1 MTGDRERI
9 LEWVERAAVFCI
21 DEYAVPPIAGRVL
34 AWLMIC
40 DPPEQSAGQI
50 AEAIGAS
57 RASLATSMRLLIDA
71 GFVRRRTRPGQKTHY
86 YRVDDDAWERVVRR
100 RVAGLAAFREIT
112 AAGMEVA
119 GSDPARTGRLRAA
132 HEVFDW
138 MDKAFASM
146 PGPQHEGDADE
157 A

>member
-1 MTGDRERI
+1 M
-9 LEWVERAAVFCI
+9 ERAAVFCI
-21 DEYAVPPIAGRVL
+21 GEYAVPPIAGRVL

-57 RASLATSMRLLIDA
+57 RASPATSMRLLIDA

-100 RVAGLAAFREIT
+100 RAAGLAAFRDIT
-112 AAGMEVA
+112 AAGMERA
-119 GSDPARTGRLRAA
+119 GPVRRAPGGCAA
-132 HEVFDW
+132 HNVFDW
-138 MDKAFASM
+138 MDKAFVSM
-146 PGPQHEGDADE
+146 PRP
-157 A
+157 

>member
-1 MTGDRERI
+1 M
-9 LEWVERAAVFCI
+9 A
-21 DEYAVPPIAGRVL
+21 AGRVL

-86 YRVDDDAWERVVRR
+86 YQVDDDAWERVVRR

-112 AAGMEVA
+112 AAGMDLA
-119 GSDPARTGRLRAA
+119 GPDPARTRRLRVA
-132 HEVFDW
+132 HDVFDW
-138 MDKAFASM
+138 MDQAFATM
-146 PGPQHEGDADE
+146 PGPRHEGDTDE

>member
-1 MTGDRERI
+1 MTDDRERI
-9 LEWVERAAVFCI
+9 LDWVERAAMFCT

-57 RASLATSMRLLIDA
+57 RASLATNIRLLTDA
-71 GFVRRRTRPGQKTHY
+71 GFVRRRTRPGQKTNY

-112 AAGMEVA
+112 AAGMELTGPDA
-119 GSDPARTGRLRAA
+119 GRTRRLRVA
-132 HEVFDW
+132 HNVFDW
-138 MDKAFASM
+138 MDKAFAGM
-146 PGPQHEGDADE
+146 PGPSSEEDTDGS
-157 A
+157 